1 MKNKLLLLGGSGQL
15 GTQIQARWGDW
26 QIDAPS
32 HSSLDLE
39 NSEALAAAVAASA
52 PTFVLNCAA
61 FHNVDRCE
69 DEPGRAFALNAIA
82 VDRIASICAAAK
94 THFITISTDYVFEG
108 SAKTPYLEDGIP
120 RPINTYGVSKF
131 AGELLALRHGGAA
144 LVVRT
149 CGLYG
154 LMPSSVKGY
163 TFIDRILTQARSGEK
178 LRVVDDVVASPSYA
192 ADVADGLLAAAH
204 ARMTGTLH
212 LANQGPVSWYEFATT
227 VLSCAGVSGEIA
239 AVKASDWKTKA
250 RRPAFSALGS
260 SRSVEMNFSM
270 PSWREGIENYL
281 KAKAVLP

>member
-1 MKNKLLLLGGSGQL
+1 MKNRLLLLGGSGQL
-15 GTQIQARWGDW
+15 GTQIQARWSDW

-39 NSEALAAAVAASA
+39 NQEALAAYIAASA
-52 PTFVLNCAA
+52 PAVVLNCAA

-69 DEPGRAFALNAIA
+69 DEPTRAFAMNAIA
-82 VDRIASICAAAK
+82 VDRLAAICAIAQ
-94 THFITISTDYVFEG
+94 THFITISTDYVFDG
-108 SAKTPYLEDGIP
+108 SATTPYLEDHAP

-131 AGELLALRHGGAA
+131 AGELLALRHGGDA

-163 TFIDRILTQARSGEK
+163 TFIDRILTQARSREV

-192 ADVADGLLAAAH
+192 ADVADGLLAAAN

-212 LANQGPVSWYEFATT
+212 LANQGPVSWYDFAAA
-227 VLSCAGVSGEIA
+227 VLLRAGVSGEIER
-239 AVKASDWKTKA
+239 VKASDWKAKA
-250 RRPAFSALGS
+250 RRPGFSALGS
-260 SRSVEMNFSM
+260 SRSNELNFMM
-270 PSWREGIENYL
+270 PSWREGIVKYL
-281 KAKAVLP
+281 KAKAILS